1 MEARTMAKKM
11 IKTYPYAVIYGG
23 KLIPKNTP
31 IEEKATEEKTDGVQS
46 GGQANADNGA
56 SGED

>member
-1 MEARTMAKKM
+1 MAKKM